1 MAEFLH
7 GEITGK
13 VIGAA
18 CEVWRVLGYG
28 FLEKVYQNALAVEF
42 KIRSVS
48 VEPQREMA
56 VNYKGH
62 NVGEYVVDFMVEG
75 KVVVEL
81 KAEKEYNPEH
91 EAQLLNYLKATGVRV
106 GLLVNFG
113 QAKCSWQRFVMGSD
127 GEPGNELPGK
137 ADG

>member
-1 MAEFLH
+1 MAELLH
-7 GEITGK
+7 GDITGK

-18 CEVWRVLGYG
+18 CEVWKVLGYG
-28 FLEKVYQNALAVEF
+28 FLERVYQNALAVEL

-48 VEPQREMA
+48 AQPQREMV

-62 NVGEYVVDFMVEG
+62 NVGEYVADFLVEA
-75 KVVVEL
+75 KVVIEL

-113 QAKCSWQRFVMGSD
+113 RANCSWQRFVMGSE
-127 GEPGNELPGK
+127 GEPTKQIP
-137 ADG
+137 